1 LTEGDR
7 AAIICPMKTHRFRA
21 LALEIPGVAVVALGL
36 ATSPGLGQD
45 LSADVSVLIQTGFHD
60 PGSSNAQ
67 PAGFEV
73 FEGRLLVSGG
83 RTGTFEYSAIVRY
96 DAESQAME
104 LFDVQATLPISPEV
118 HLTAGMFRP
127 SFGLDALDPKGQ
139 LRFLERASA
148 TRAIA
153 PGRQVGVSL
162 GGAFLDGR
170 LEYGGGVFNGNGRT
184 ASNDGGYMWAGRVQF
199 NTVGP
204 IAFTDQFVLQGG
216 LSVLWSDDV
225 AGWGTG
231 STQSWGADFHAA
243 YRGFNL
249 TAEYLRAENQWEWN
263 LDDHRGERTAEDRR
277 DMQTTHGFHA
287 EMARTVW
294 GLTEAVVRYD
304 SLEGAD
310 GETDGFL
317 MAGLNLFPGYLTR
330 LSLQYAKRLQG
341 EDNRLLADGEL
352 FALVQFGF

>member
-1 LTEGDR
+1 
-7 AAIICPMKTHRFRA
+7 M
-21 LALEIPGVAVVALGL
+21 
-36 ATSPGLGQD
+36 
-45 LSADVSVLIQTGFHD
+45 
-60 PGSSNAQ
+60 
-67 PAGFEV
+67 
-73 FEGRLLVSGG
+73 
-83 RTGTFEYSAIVRY
+83 
-96 DAESQAME
+96 
-104 LFDVQATLPISPEV
+104 
-118 HLTAGMFRP
+118 
-127 SFGLDALDPKGQ
+127 
-139 LRFLERASA
+139 
-148 TRAIA
+148 
-153 PGRQVGVSL
+153 
-162 GGAFLDGR
+162 
-170 LEYGGGVFNGNGRT
+170 
-184 ASNDGGYMWAGRVQF
+184 
-199 NTVGP
+199 
-204 IAFTDQFVLQGG
+204 
-216 LSVLWSDDV
+216 
-225 AGWGTG
+225 

-287 EMARTVW
+287 EMARAVW